1 MWKNKVSFTKNL
13 PRLRL
18 KAPAINQAR
27 TKKVLACQSIQPIP
41 RQPQSKIKAKEWL
54 ELFVRLEVVLAVLAS
69 KIVIIIEV
77 STFFQTDQDLEESTT
92 KVWPE
97 LIVSRL
103 TAF

>member
-13 PRLRL
+13 PWLRL

-54 ELFVRLEVVLAVLAS
+54 ELFVRLEVVLAS

>member
-54 ELFVRLEVVLAVLAS
+54 ELFVRLEVVLAS